1 MGLFNHHDEKYAGL
15 SDEDR
20 KILEH
25 AHGNLNEDEKRIV
38 QESYS
43 QKNNP
48 DHPANP
54 EHKDHGAFKQ
64 KMGGVANKMGGA
76 AIFGFGASAGSALFN
91 NIF

>member
-15 SDEDR
+15 SEEDR
-20 KILEH
+20 KTLEH
-25 AHGNLNEDEKRIV
+25 AHGNLNDQDKQIV
-38 QESYS
+38 KESYT
-43 QKNNP
+43 QKDNP

-54 EHKDHGAFKQ
+54 NHKDHSKFKSA
-64 KMGGVANKMGGA
+64 MGSVSNKMGNA

>member
-1 MGLFNHHDEKYAGL
+1 MGLFHHHDEKYAGL

-20 KILEH
+20 KTLEH
-25 AHGNLNEDEKRIV
+25 AHGNLSDQDKQIV
-38 QESYS
+38 KESYT
-43 QKNNP
+43 QKDNP

-54 EHKDHGAFKQ
+54 NHKDHGKFKQ
-64 KMGGVANKMGGA
+64 AMGSVSNKMGNA